1 MADRPSQERKGLPS
15 REEIYDLPK
24 IELHVHLEGSI
35 CPATVLALAESNGI
49 ELPAKSLPELEEFF
63 KFRDFPHFVDV
74 YVAVSRCIRK
84 PEDLR
89 RIAYDFALGQ
99 ADQNVLY
106 TEVHYTA
113 LTVEKLC
120 GIPWSEQRD
129 AIAQGFLAAQ
139 EETGTETRLILDIV
153 RGVPVEAAERN
164 LEWVLDGHKRGLVAA
179 MGLSGKEGEDPVAPY
194 APIYA
199 EAKRQAVPVSAH
211 AGETKGPE
219 SIREAMEFALPDR
232 IGHGVRCVEDVKLT
246 RELAEKR
253 IPLEVC
259 PTSNVALG
267 VFSSLEKH
275 TLPYLL
281 DAGLLVTINSDDPP
295 MFGTTLTD
303 ELYRVSQQFGL
314 DRDALYSLTLNAAN
328 VAFVGEERRE
338 ELRAILRE
346 NYFDDA
352 SSGDASA

>member
-1 MADRPSQERKGLPS
+1 MPERSSKLPS
-15 REEIYDLPK
+15 REEIFDLPK

-35 CPATVLALAESNGI
+35 RPETVLALAQSNGV
-49 ELPAKSLPELEEFF
+49 ELPAKSLPELQEFF

-74 YVAVSRCIRK
+74 YVAVSKCIRK

-89 RIAYDFALGQ
+89 RIAYDFAIGQ

-113 LTVEKLC
+113 LTIEKLS
-120 GIPWSEQRD
+120 GIPWDEQRD
-129 AIAQGFLAAQ
+129 AISEGLRAAQ

-153 RGVPVEAAERN
+153 RGVPVADAERK

-179 MGLSGKEGEDPVAPY
+179 FGLSGKEGESPVQTY
-194 APIYA
+194 AELYA
-199 EAKRQAVPVSAH
+199 EAKRQGVPVTAH

-219 SIREAMEFALPDR
+219 SIREALEFTGADR

-328 VAFVGEERRE
+328 VAFVSDERRE

-346 NYFDDA
+346 NYF
-352 SSGDASA
+352 SNEPSA